1 MEIKKGDLYFIRYY
15 NNDRKRGRPAVVAS
29 ASRFSICWRLASS
42 WVRISSKRTL
52 SPLICTFAL
61 SMTSSGRPS
70 IAILECVVSVGKNRL
85 GDYMGHITLEE
96 GAAIDSALCV
106 AFDL

>member
-1 MEIKKGDLYFIRYY
+1 MEVKKGDLYFIRYF
-15 NNDRKRGRPAVVAS
+15 NNDKKRGRPAVVVS
-29 ASRFSICWRLASS
+29 GDEINASRDTVTIAYLSSAPFSGAIAKTQVKL
-42 WVRISSKRTL
+42 
-52 SPLICTFAL
+52 
-61 SMTSSGRPS
+61 TSSGRPS

-96 GAAIDSALCV
+96 GVAIDSALCV

>member
-1 MEIKKGDLYFIRYY
+1 MEVKKGDLYFIRYF
-15 NNDRKRGRPAVVAS
+15 NNDKKRGRPAVVVS
-29 ASRFSICWRLASS
+29 GDKTNASRDTVTIAY
-42 WVRISSKRTL
+42 L
-52 SPLICTFAL
+52 SAVPFDGKITKTQAKL
-61 SMTSSGRPS
+61 TSSGRPS

-85 GDYMGHITLEE
+85 GDYIGRISLEE

>member
-1 MEIKKGDLYFIRYY
+1 MEVKKGDLYFIRYY
-15 NNDRKRGRPAVVAS
+15 NNDRKRGRPAVVVS
-29 ASRFSICWRLASS
+29 GDKVNASRDTVTIAYLSS
-42 WVRISSKRTL
+42 VPFNGAITKTQAKL
-52 SPLICTFAL
+52 
-61 SMTSSGRPS
+61 TSSGRPS

-85 GDYMGHITLEE
+85 GDYMGHISLEE

>member
-15 NNDRKRGRPAVVAS
+15 NSDKKRGRPAVVVS
-29 ASRFSICWRLASS
+29 SDKVNASRDTVTIAY
-42 WVRISSKRTL
+42 L
-52 SPLICTFAL
+52 SAVPFDGTVAKTQAKL
-61 SMTSSGRPS
+61 TSSGRPS

-85 GDYMGHITLEE
+85 GDYMGHVSLEE